1 MKKRFCLCLYL
12 GLCLALLC
20 SPAAVA
26 HVAVTANI
34 SNQPVTLDGKNVQI
48 GAYNIANENYFRL
61 RDFLAI
67 LQPANK
73 NFAVVYDQQEQTL
86 TIIADT
92 KYVMAE
98 GDLQPLSGG
107 SQSAQAN
114 MHHLFLQKDDNRE
127 ELRLNSYNI
136 QGNNYYRL
144 RDLAPALDL
153 GVAYNF
159 NNRTILIDSKNIDIK
174 DIPADQNAGQT
185 NPLTAP
191 ENIIAAF
198 NQETSY
204 DVAVF
209 RHKFLQLLNE
219 ERVSHGLQPL
229 IYNDKIQFAV
239 DIRSGELADFGDI
252 SVNGQSHVRLDGS
265 SFITVFNERPDEFPV
280 VRHFAENLAL
290 TASTGLTDNYTDAAL
305 LAEEFFNIWK
315 NSPPHY
321 QNMMNPDAKS
331 MAVSLKA
338 GSKGTGQG
346 KYKNSYRIIGTQI
359 LDLWAEHNYQESQ
372 KAQAGP
378 QTLGDIVQTA
388 KQRILQHDQSIV
400 IYTQYDDYQA
410 VLDTLFQD
418 TEIARHI
425 SKLHV
430 SWDPSG
436 ILTITPDYR

>member
-1 MKKRFCLCLYL
+1 MIGMKKRFCLCLYL

-26 HVAVTANI
+26 HVAVTTNI

-114 MHHLFLQKDDNRE
+114 MHHLFLQKGDNRE

-159 NNRTILIDSKNIDIK
+159 NNRTI
-174 DIPADQNAGQT
+174 
-185 NPLTAP
+185 
-191 ENIIAAF
+191 
-198 NQETSY
+198 
-204 DVAVF
+204 
-209 RHKFLQLLNE
+209 
-219 ERVSHGLQPL
+219 
-229 IYNDKIQFAV
+229 
-239 DIRSGELADFGDI
+239 
-252 SVNGQSHVRLDGS
+252 
-265 SFITVFNERPDEFPV
+265 
-280 VRHFAENLAL
+280 
-290 TASTGLTDNYTDAAL
+290 
-305 LAEEFFNIWK
+305 
-315 NSPPHY
+315 
-321 QNMMNPDAKS
+321 
-331 MAVSLKA
+331 
-338 GSKGTGQG
+338 
-346 KYKNSYRIIGTQI
+346 
-359 LDLWAEHNYQESQ
+359 
-372 KAQAGP
+372 
-378 QTLGDIVQTA
+378 
-388 KQRILQHDQSIV
+388 
-400 IYTQYDDYQA
+400 
-410 VLDTLFQD
+410 
-418 TEIARHI
+418 
-425 SKLHV
+425 
-430 SWDPSG
+430 
-436 ILTITPDYR
+436 